1 MREDRKR
8 AVVEALG
15 LPRDVMMGD
24 ILLHF
29 TGPYETVVENFRS
42 LLIYTD
48 LYIKIKAADCV
59 VVFKGLHLEIETYT
73 QDVLKITGPIQSVEF
88 LCC

>member
-1 MREDRKR
+1 MMKRKGSGRSGMREDRKR

-42 LLIYTD
+42 LL
-48 LYIKIKAADCV
+48 
-59 VVFKGLHLEIETYT
+59 T
-73 QDVLKITGPIQSVEF
+73 QICI
-88 LCC
+88 

>member
-48 LYIKIKAADCV
+48 LYIKIKAAD
-59 VVFKGLHLEIETYT
+59 
-73 QDVLKITGPIQSVEF
+73 
-88 LCC
+88 

>member
-29 TGPYETVVENFRS
+29 YRP
-42 LLIYTD
+42 L
-48 LYIKIKAADCV
+48 
-59 VVFKGLHLEIETYT
+59 
-73 QDVLKITGPIQSVEF
+73 
-88 LCC
+88 

>member
-1 MREDRKR
+1 M
-8 AVVEALG
+8 EALG

-29 TGPYETVVENFRS
+29 TGPYEAVVENFRS

-73 QDVLKITGPIQSVEF
+73 QDVLKITGRNTVSGIFMLLKKAV
-88 LCC
+88 

>member
-59 VVFKGLHLEIETYT
+59 VEIGRAH
-73 QDVLKITGPIQSVEF
+73 V
-88 LCC
+88 

>member
-1 MREDRKR
+1 MVFQGCDDGRYP
-8 AVVEALG
+8 AS
-15 LPRDVMMGD
+15 
-24 ILLHF
+24 F

-73 QDVLKITGPIQSVEF
+73 QDVLKITGQIQSVEF